1 MAAFKG
7 RYLAYLL
14 RLWQVKDAGKL
25 AWRASL
31 EDSHTGERQGFPSLE
46 ALVAFLWE
54 QVRNRQPE
62 GEASQ
67 DNEGGEV
74 APHIGRGGLK

>member
-1 MAAFKG
+1 MAAIKG

-25 AWRASL
+25 IWRASL

-46 ALVAFLWE
+46 ALVTFLLE
-54 QVRNRQPE
+54 QVRNHQPE
-62 GEASQ
+62 GEAHQ
-67 DNEGGEV
+67 ANEGGE
-74 APHIGRGGLK
+74 

>member
-1 MAAFKG
+1 MAAIKG

-25 AWRASL
+25 IWRASL
-31 EDSHTGERQGFPSLE
+31 EDSHTGDRQGFPSLE
-46 ALVAFLWE
+46 ALVTFLLE

-62 GEASQ
+62 GEAHQ
-67 DNEGGEV
+67 ANEGGE
-74 APHIGRGGLK
+74 